1 MPYATIYELLNILIG
16 YNRELQG
23 LAGIVRDILPW
34 QHQSG
39 IGRETSFWVRMK
51 PGGGSSHNILMKR

>member
-1 MPYATIYELLNILIG
+1 MRFG
-16 YNRELQG
+16 GELQG

-39 IGRETSFWVRMK
+39 IGRETGLRMLGDTDGEVHTK
-51 PGGGSSHNILMKR
+51 I